1 MKITLHRAIAEIKST
16 NERLDK
22 LTKCGTFVAVKNK
35 ATGLS
40 AGGRKIDAVEKKIQ
54 LISDNGELNEF

>member
-22 LTKCGTFVAVKNK
+22 LTGCGTFVAIKNK

-40 AGGRKIDAVEKKIQ
+40 AGGRKIDAV
-54 LISDNGELNEF
+54 